1 MVSARCARRQD
12 QIDLVCYA
20 VYIIIMHI
28 NTYVIFTSDKIYL
41 SCLLPELRSCQ
52 KHNEPIKPVPN
63 VFSKVLDKLFVCSCR
78 AVTPS
83 VRIP

>member
-1 MVSARCARRQD
+1 M
-12 QIDLVCYA
+12 CYV
-20 VYIIIMHI
+20 VYIIMNIY
-28 NTYVIFTSDKIYL
+28 TYVIFTSDKIL
-41 SCLLPELRSCQ
+41 FKLFIAGRSCQ